1 MLLHVWR
8 ARVKN
13 RIHFYK
19 TLSLIMFMIINSVS
33 EPFSLFLSWSLSL
46 PFFSPKSD
54 PARSEHIQ
62 ADFVLV
68 DSTECALCLPLC
80 APPFT

>member
-13 RIHFYK
+13 RIQFHK
-19 TLSLIMFMIINSVS
+19 TLSLIMCMINSVS
-33 EPFSLFLSWSLSL
+33 EPFSLLLARSLSL

-62 ADFVLV
+62 ADF
-68 DSTECALCLPLC
+68 C
-80 APPFT
+80 FG